1 MEEVRS
7 LRGVRQFVQLE
18 QEGYGE
24 RMAAAFAE
32 RCRGGKKRS
41 LRRIVL
47 AAMGS
52 VAAVVVLVVGLW
64 MWTGEKGRSLPEVV
78 AVVEDSLSIQRAGTV
93 LTLASGER
101 IDLKQEETEK
111 AATRR
116 GGEQTIPAERM
127 AKEHPEAYHTLSV
140 PAGGEFQYVL
150 ADGTKVWLN
159 SDSELRFPT
168 SFTGD
173 ERRVYLKG
181 EAFFD
186 VKKDNGKQFVVALP
200 KGDIRVYG
208 TRFCITDYGN
218 KPMSAVLTRGSIGF
232 TTTGGEEVRLKPAD
246 RLTYEAATGILR
258 VEQVDTTLY
267 MSWINKMFVFKGQPL
282 GEIMETLSRWYNLD
296 CMFAS
301 EDLKQVHLSGRLN
314 RYQDIRVLLKT
325 YEEIAGL
332 RFRIEGRQVFISRK

>member
-1 MEEVRS
+1 MERTERIARLISARMLGQELTEEEKRELDDWLGEEQANKDLLEEVRS

-24 RMAAAFAE
+24 RMAAAFVD
-32 RCRGGKKRS
+32 RCRGGKRRS

-47 AAMGS
+47 AAVGS
-52 VAAVVVLVVGLW
+52 AAAVVVLVVGLW

-116 GGEQTIPAERM
+116 GGERVIPAERM

-168 SFTGD
+168 SFAGD

-186 VKKDNGKQFVVALP
+186 VVKDSGKQFVVALP
-200 KGDIRVYG
+200 EGDIKVYG

-232 TTTGGEEVRLKPAD
+232 TTTGER
-246 RLTYEAATGILR
+246 R
-258 VEQVDTTLY
+258 
-267 MSWINKMFVFKGQPL
+267 
-282 GEIMETLSRWYNLD
+282 
-296 CMFAS
+296 FA
-301 EDLKQVHLSGRLN
+301 
-314 RYQDIRVLLKT
+314 
-325 YEEIAGL
+325 
-332 RFRIEGRQVFISRK
+332 

>member
-1 MEEVRS
+1 
-7 LRGVRQFVQLE
+7 
-18 QEGYGE
+18 
-24 RMAAAFAE
+24 
-32 RCRGGKKRS
+32 
-41 LRRIVL
+41 
-47 AAMGS
+47 
-52 VAAVVVLVVGLW
+52 
-64 MWTGEKGRSLPEVV
+64 
-78 AVVEDSLSIQRAGTV
+78 
-93 LTLASGER
+93 
-101 IDLKQEETEK
+101 
-111 AATRR
+111 
-116 GGEQTIPAERM
+116 M

-267 MSWINKMFVFKGQPL
+267 MSWINKMFVFKDSL
-282 GEIMETLSRWYNLD
+282 WAR
-296 CMFAS
+296 
-301 EDLKQVHLSGRLN
+301 
-314 RYQDIRVLLKT
+314 
-325 YEEIAGL
+325 
-332 RFRIEGRQVFISRK
+332 